1 MISGMNSEVKDI
13 LEQSSFTVIPGV
25 WLCVK
30 VRTVPQARHFMIAQD
45 NDEIT
50 VVTEKERVGELD
62 TIERNKDERSLISL
76 NVSIPFYSVGFL
88 AAISSAIAEAGMNIL
103 IISTFSKDYIL
114 INQDSLEKAKDVL
127 LKLDIKEA

>member
-1 MISGMNSEVKDI
+1 
-13 LEQSSFTVIPGV
+13 
-25 WLCVK
+25 
-30 VRTVPQARHFMIAQD
+30 MIAQD